1 MEAGSIKM
9 QNPSTFQLR
18 CCQHFLPV
26 SFCFCFFICESIP
39 LTSLSQLVCL
49 LSSRSLS
56 GWCSHSN
63 KSPYHGWGFR
73 GGASSK
79 NPPANAGDRRHGS
92 VPGLGK
98 IPWGRA
104 WQPTP
109 VFLPGQRSLVPT
121 VHRAAK
127 SQTRLK

>member
-1 MEAGSIKM
+1 MVNIFSQSLFALVSLFVDL
-9 QNPSTFQLR
+9 SL
-18 CCQHFLPV
+18 LPV
-26 SFCFCFFICESIP
+26 S
-39 LTSLSQLVCL
+39 LSLCVCCL
-49 LSSRSLS
+49 LDLCL
-56 GWCSHSN
+56 GGVATVTNH
-63 KSPYHGWGFR
+63 HTMD
-73 GGASSK
+73 GASKVALAVK